1 MLTGLAG
8 ELFALVSYSFNFCL
22 ARQQLHVIRG
32 RPATDKPAA
41 GGGAYYFAKKSINA
55 DRASRYEAELKKK
68 AQLAAIEAEHR
79 RQSQPT
85 TAPSENPNLQ
95 RANMAR
101 FQSATDDVASPSA
114 EAGHDPAPTRHEPET
129 EAERVLE
136 KGKYEAAQPFR
147 PPRGNRL
154 S

>member
-1 MLTGLAG
+1 MAG
-8 ELFALVSYSFNFCL
+8 ELFASVSFSLNFCL
-22 ARQQLHVIRG
+22 ASQQLHVIRG
-32 RPATDKPAA
+32 VTATDKPAA

-55 DRASRYEAELKKK
+55 DRQSRFEAEMKKK
-68 AQLAAIEAEHR
+68 AQHAAMEAEHR
-79 RQSQPT
+79 RQSQQT

-129 EAERVLE
+129 EADRVLE

-147 PPRGNRL
+147 PPKGNRL
-154 S
+154 

>member
-1 MLTGLAG
+1 MNTVWLGSTL
-8 ELFALVSYSFNFCL
+8 
-22 ARQQLHVIRG
+22 R
-32 RPATDKPAA
+32 RPAIDKPAA

-55 DRASRYEAELKKK
+55 DRQSRFEAEMKKK
-68 AQLAAIEAEHR
+68 AQLAAMEAEHR
-79 RQSQPT
+79 RQSSLNQPT
-85 TAPSENPNLQ
+85 TAQSENPNLK

-129 EAERVLE
+129 EADRVLE